1 MKKALLTLAFAA
13 MAGIASAV
21 SYTWTKDGAMP
32 TLDLGTSSFKVVID
46 FQLSSWPDSTTQLF
60 TLTTTGTNSTFG
72 FAVAGGTS
80 TQGGMTRN
88 GSSLA
93 DKGDFT
99 SGRTVN
105 NKVSLEILFTRNDN
119 TNYYTITMSKPDFGS
134 GGKGT
139 AVTVSG
145 INMAGKDSAP
155 NASSTIIWN
164 GIEYA
169 SIVSSFSAT
178 VTTVPE
184 PTVLAL
190 LAVGVAGL
198 ALRRRA

>member
-32 TLDLGTSSFKVVID
+32 SMNLGTSSFKVVID

-72 FAVAGGTS
+72 FAIEGGSS

-88 GSSLA
+88 GSSLGSN
-93 DKGDFT
+93 GDFT

-105 NKVSLEILFTRNDN
+105 NTVSLEILFTRNTN
-119 TNYYTITMSKPDFGS
+119 NYYTITMAQPDFGTE
-134 GGKGT
+134 GKGT
-139 AVTVSG
+139 EVSGSG
-145 INMAGKDSAP
+145 INMAGTNSKP
-155 NASSTIIWN
+155 TASSTILWD

-169 SIVSSFSAT
+169 DIVSSFSAT

-190 LAVGVAGL
+190 LAIGVAGL

>member
-32 TLDLGTSSFKVVID
+32 SMNLGTSSFKVVID

-60 TLTTTGTNSTFG
+60 TLTTTGANSTFG
-72 FAVAGGTS
+72 FAVAGGS
-80 TQGGMTRN
+80 SFLGGMTRN
-88 GSSLA
+88 GAGLA

-105 NKVSLEILFTRNDN
+105 NNVSLEILFTRNAN
-119 TNYYTITMSKPDFGS
+119 NYYTITMSQPDFGTE
-134 GGKGT
+134 GKGT
-139 AVTVSG
+139 AVTVNG
-145 INMAGKDSAP
+145 ANMAGKDSAP
-155 NASSTIIWN
+155 TASDTILWD

-190 LAVGVAGL
+190 LAIGVAGL